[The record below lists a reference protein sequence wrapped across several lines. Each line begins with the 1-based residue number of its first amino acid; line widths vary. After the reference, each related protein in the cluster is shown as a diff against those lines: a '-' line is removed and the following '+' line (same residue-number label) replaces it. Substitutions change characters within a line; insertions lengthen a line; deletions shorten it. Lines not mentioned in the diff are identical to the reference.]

1 MASRYSGE
9 WQKQINVSRFCLA
22 PVEDKAAVI
31 ATIEIQVM
39 ARHTVGLVRVLDC
52 IWLRLIEHSDIY
64 SLLANFR
71 SVFVEEQ
78 LNDAT
83 RESNPCPIYF
93 YCTRNPA
100 EPERASPDT
109 ILSSLARQLANL
121 TSGGPILEPVRK
133 LYKSREQNGFAAG
146 PLMLEEST
154 ALIIQLSQD
163 RPLTTIII
171 DALDECDFSSRGDLL
186 DALSRILQDSCGL
199 VKILVSSRADAD
211 IVCHFSDCLNLQ
223 MGASQNQE
231 DVEYYV
237 DFEVERL
244 IKRKK
249 LLYGNVSLELKQ
261 IIRVVLREQA
271 QGM

>member
-1 MASRYSGE
+1 M
-9 WQKQINVSRFCLA
+9 
-22 PVEDKAAVI
+22 
-31 ATIEIQVM
+31 
-39 ARHTVGLVRVLDC
+39 
-52 IWLRLIEHSDIY
+52 
-64 SLLANFR
+64 ANFR

-78 LNDAT
+78 LNDPT
-83 RESNPCPIYF
+83 RKSNPCPIYF

-109 ILSSLARQLANL
+109 ILRSLVRQLACS
-121 TSGGPILEPVRK
+121 TSDGPILELVRE
-133 LYKSREQNGFAAG
+133 LYKSHEQNGFAAG
-146 PLMLEEST
+146 PLTLEEST

-163 RPLTTIII
+163 RPLTTIVI
-171 DALDECDFSSRGDLL
+171 DALDECDLSLRGDLL

-211 IVCHFSDCLNLQ
+211 IVCHFSDCLNLRIE
-223 MGASQNQE
+223 ASQNQE
-231 DVEYYV
+231 DIEYYV

-244 IKRKK
+244 IERKK

-261 IIRVVLREQA
+261 TIQLVLREQA